1 MNKPVYLGLSV
12 LDISKIAI
20 YENWYDYIK
29 PKCKDMT
36 KPCYTEPGRAKL
48 MDKQLHVCY
57 ELDIR

>member
-36 KPCYTEPGRAKL
+36 KPCYTEPGRVQIDGQTINYIPV
-48 MDKQLHVCY
+48 MN
-57 ELDIR
+57 